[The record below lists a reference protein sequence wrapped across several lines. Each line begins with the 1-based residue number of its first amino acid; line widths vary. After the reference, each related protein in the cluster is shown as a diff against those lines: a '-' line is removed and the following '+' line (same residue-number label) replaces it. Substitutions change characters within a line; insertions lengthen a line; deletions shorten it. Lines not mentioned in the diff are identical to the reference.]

1 MRDMVEKAAGRGRME
16 MNMKIGI
23 VTVHDSANYGSFL
36 QGYALYHILESWGHE
51 VYFIRSREK
60 EFVKQIFCP
69 KISKKKLLKHPLKS
83 WKAHCQGK
91 EKYVNFQKE
100 LEEFRVLEH
109 WNDVKL
115 DKIILGS
122 DEIWNVKT
130 PTFRREIFY
139 GIGMEN
145 VTTYAV
151 SAGAATLKQLQE
163 YPVLV
168 EGIKKIDN
176 ILVRDINTQK
186 IVEQIT
192 GISPRRVCDPT
203 FLLPVSAYVSADPTA
218 IMEQNQKYILIY
230 SYHIQEH
237 LKNNI
242 IKFAKEN
249 NLKMVAACMNHDWC
263 DEFVNGSPLK
273 FCEILRDAEYVVT
286 TTFHGTIFSFLN
298 HKKFVAEP
306 FSPKVNDVLE
316 KVGLEEALIEENIS
330 YEAFKQA
337 LQNGNYDYTS
347 VEEKISDWRERSLKL
362 LKDSLA

>member
-1 MRDMVEKAAGRGRME
+1 MI
-16 MNMKIGI
+16 MKIGI

-36 QGYALYHILESWGHE
+36 QGYALYHILENWGHE

-60 EFVKQIFCP
+60 KYVKQIFCP
-69 KISKKKLLKHPLKS
+69 KISKKNLLKHPVNT

-91 EKYVNFQKE
+91 EKYENFQKE
-100 LEEFRVLEH
+100 LEQFCVLEH
-109 WNDVKL
+109 WNDIKL

-130 PTFRREIFY
+130 PAFRREIFY

-151 SAGAATLKQLQE
+151 SAGAATLEQLEE
-163 YPVLV
+163 YPALV
-168 EGIKKIDN
+168 EGIKKINN
-176 ILVRDINTQK
+176 ILVRDINTKK

-192 GISPRRVCDPT
+192 GNEPKMVWDPT
-203 FLLPVSAYVSADPTA
+203 FLLPVSAYVSADQTVV
-218 IMEQNQKYILIY
+218 MNQKQKYILIY
-230 SYHIQEH
+230 SYRIKEP

-273 FCEILRDAEYVVT
+273 FCEILLDAEYVVT

-298 HKKFVAEP
+298 HKKFVVEP

-316 KVGLEEALIEENIS
+316 KVGLEDALIEEGIS
-330 YEAFKQA
+330 YERFKQA
-337 LQNGNYDYTS
+337 LQNGNYDYAA
-347 VEEKISDWRERSLKL
+347 VEEKIAYWRERSLEL
-362 LKDSLA
+362 LKESLE

>member
-1 MRDMVEKAAGRGRME
+1 MI
-16 MNMKIGI
+16 MKIGI

-36 QGYALYHILESWGHE
+36 QGYALYHILENWGHE
-51 VYFIRSREK
+51 VYFIRTREK
-60 EFVKQIFCP
+60 KYVKQIFCP
-69 KISKKKLLKHPLKS
+69 KISKKNLLKHPVNT

-91 EKYVNFQKE
+91 EKYENFQKE
-100 LEEFRVLEH
+100 LEQFCVLEH
-109 WNDVKL
+109 WNDIKL

-130 PTFRREIFY
+130 PAFRREIFY

-151 SAGAATLKQLQE
+151 SAGAATLEQLEE
-163 YPVLV
+163 YPALV
-168 EGIKKIDN
+168 EGIKKINN
-176 ILVRDINTQK
+176 ILVRDVNTKK

-192 GISPRRVCDPT
+192 GNVPKMVCDPT
-203 FLLPVSAYVSADPTA
+203 FLLPVSAYVSADQTVV
-218 IMEQNQKYILIY
+218 MNQKQKYILIY
-230 SYHIQEH
+230 SYRIKEP

-273 FCEILRDAEYVVT
+273 FCEILLAAEYVVT

-298 HKKFVAEP
+298 HKKFVVEP

-316 KVGLEEALIEENIS
+316 KVGLEDALIEEGIS
-330 YEAFKQA
+330 YERFKQA
-337 LQNGNYDYTS
+337 LQNGNYDYAA
-347 VEEKISDWRERSLKL
+347 VEEKIAYWRERSLEL
-362 LKDSLA
+362 LKESLE

>member
-1 MRDMVEKAAGRGRME
+1 M
-16 MNMKIGI
+16 
-23 VTVHDSANYGSFL
+23 
-36 QGYALYHILESWGHE
+36 
-51 VYFIRSREK
+51 
-60 EFVKQIFCP
+60 
-69 KISKKKLLKHPLKS
+69 KHPVNT

-91 EKYVNFQKE
+91 EKYENFQKE
-100 LEEFRVLEH
+100 LEQFCVLEH
-109 WNDVKL
+109 WNDIKL

-130 PTFRREIFY
+130 PAFRREIFY

-151 SAGAATLKQLQE
+151 SAGAATLEQLEE
-163 YPVLV
+163 YPALV
-168 EGIKKIDN
+168 EGIKKINN
-176 ILVRDINTQK
+176 ILVRDVNTKK

-192 GISPRRVCDPT
+192 GNVPKMVCDPT
-203 FLLPVSAYVSADPTA
+203 FLLPVSAYVSADQTVV
-218 IMEQNQKYILIY
+218 MNQKQKYILIY
-230 SYHIQEH
+230 SYRIKEP

-273 FCEILRDAEYVVT
+273 FCEILLAAEYVVT

-298 HKKFVAEP
+298 HKKFVVEP

-316 KVGLEEALIEENIS
+316 KVGLEDALIEEGIS
-330 YEAFKQA
+330 YERFKQA
-337 LQNGNYDYTS
+337 LQNGNYDYAA
-347 VEEKISDWRERSLKL
+347 VEEKIAYWRERSLEL
-362 LKDSLA
+362 LKESLE

>member
-1 MRDMVEKAAGRGRME
+1 MI
-16 MNMKIGI
+16 MKIGI

-36 QGYALYHILESWGHE
+36 QGYALYHILENWGHE
-51 VYFIRSREK
+51 VYFIRTREK
-60 EFVKQIFCP
+60 KYVKQIFCP
-69 KISKKKLLKHPLKS
+69 KISKKNLLKHPVNT

-91 EKYVNFQKE
+91 EKYENFQKE
-100 LEEFRVLEH
+100 LEQFCVLEH
-109 WNDVKL
+109 WNDIKL

-130 PTFRREIFY
+130 PAFRREIFY

-151 SAGAATLKQLQE
+151 SAGAATLEQLEE
-163 YPVLV
+163 YPALV
-168 EGIKKIDN
+168 EGIKKINN
-176 ILVRDINTQK
+176 ILVRDVNTKK

-192 GISPRRVCDPT
+192 GNVPKMVCDPT
-203 FLLPVSAYVSADPTA
+203 FLLPVSAYVSADQTVV
-218 IMEQNQKYILIY
+218 MNQKQKYILIY
-230 SYHIQEH
+230 SYRIKEP

-273 FCEILRDAEYVVT
+273 FCEILLDAEYVVT

-298 HKKFVAEP
+298 HKKFVVEP

-316 KVGLEEALIEENIS
+316 KVGLEDALIEEGIS
-330 YEAFKQA
+330 YERFKQA
-337 LQNGNYDYTS
+337 LQNGNYDYAA
-347 VEEKISDWRERSLKL
+347 VEEKIAYWRERSLEL
-362 LKDSLA
+362 LKESLE

>member
-1 MRDMVEKAAGRGRME
+1 MI
-16 MNMKIGI
+16 MKIGI

-36 QGYALYHILESWGHE
+36 QGYALYHILENWGHE
-51 VYFIRSREK
+51 VYFIRTREK
-60 EFVKQIFCP
+60 KYVKQIFCP
-69 KISKKKLLKHPLKS
+69 KISKKNLLKHPVNT

-91 EKYVNFQKE
+91 EKYENFQKE
-100 LEEFRVLEH
+100 LEQFCVLEH
-109 WNDVKL
+109 WNDIKL

-130 PTFRREIFY
+130 PAFRREIFY

-151 SAGAATLKQLQE
+151 SAGAATLEQLEE
-163 YPVLV
+163 YPALV
-168 EGIKKIDN
+168 EGIKKINN
-176 ILVRDINTQK
+176 ILVRDVNTK
-186 IVEQIT
+186 IIVEQIT
-192 GISPRRVCDPT
+192 GNVPKMVCDPT
-203 FLLPVSAYVSADPTA
+203 FLLPVSAYVSADQTVV
-218 IMEQNQKYILIY
+218 MNQKQKYILIY
-230 SYHIQEH
+230 SYRIKEP

-273 FCEILRDAEYVVT
+273 FCEILLDAEYVVT

-298 HKKFVAEP
+298 HKKFVVEP

-316 KVGLEEALIEENIS
+316 KVGLEDALIEEGIS
-330 YEAFKQA
+330 YERFKQA
-337 LQNGNYDYTS
+337 LQNGNYDYAA
-347 VEEKISDWRERSLKL
+347 VEEKIAYWRERSLEL
-362 LKDSLA
+362 LKESLE

>member
-1 MRDMVEKAAGRGRME
+1 
-16 MNMKIGI
+16 MKIGI

-36 QGYALYHILESWGHE
+36 QAYALYHVLESWGHE

-60 EFVKQIFCP
+60 QYVEQLFCP
-69 KISKKKLLKHPLKS
+69 KKS
-83 WKAHCQGK
+83 WKSWIKHPIESWSSRRQGK
-91 EKYVNFQKE
+91 EKYENFSKE
-100 LEEFRVLEH
+100 LQQFRILES
-109 WNDVKL
+109 WNEVKL

-151 SAGAATLKQLQE
+151 SAGGATLEQLME
-163 YPVLV
+163 YPTLV

-176 ILVRDINTQK
+176 ILVRDINTQN

-192 GISPRRVCDPT
+192 GTVPKMVCDPT
-203 FLLPVSAYVSADPTA
+203 FLLPVSAYVSADTTA
-218 IMEQNQKYILIY
+218 VMNQEQKYILIY
-230 SYHIQEH
+230 SYHIKEQ
-237 LKNNI
+237 LKKNI
-242 IKFAKEN
+242 IKLAKEN

-263 DEFVNGSPLK
+263 DEFVNGAPLK

-316 KVGLEEALIEENIS
+316 KVGLEAALIEEGIS
-330 YEAFKQA
+330 YEDFKQA
-337 LQNGNYDYTS
+337 LQNGNYDYAS
-347 VEEKISDWRERSLKL
+347 VEEKIVDWRERSLEL
-362 LKDSLA
+362 LEDVLA